1 MKTYDEIVAILQDKL
16 TRVNQFAWED
26 FDSEELGL
34 GTCKHIGE
42 ADSGGEDEGSDWQRV
57 FHFVDHDVY
66 IKVTGY
72 YQSYNGTEFYN
83 GWGCLSEVRPT
94 QRTITVYE

>member
-16 TRVNQFAWED
+16 ERVQRVAWHD

-34 GTCKHIGE
+34 GICKHISE

-57 FHFVDHDVY
+57 YHFVEHDVY
-66 IKVTGY
+66 VKVTGY
-72 YQSYNGTEFYN
+72 YQSYNGTEFYD
-83 GWGCLSEVRPT
+83 GWGCLSEVKPS